1 MSDEQSTEPSID
13 SVSLAGGDLTTVRN
27 AETCVLL
34 IMVVA
39 STAILDDVITVL
51 LDIDI
56 AGTVVES
63 KGLMALLRE
72 EMPIFGGLA
81 SMLPET
87 TGSRVVLSVCAK
99 SRVQSVFDVLRDEF
113 DERNRPLALTV
124 PIEQLTGFR
133 F

>member
-1 MSDEQSTEPSID
+1 MSEGIGLNQSGGESSADRMDE
-13 SVSLAGGDLTTVRN
+13 R
-27 AETCVLL
+27 VLL
-34 IMVVA
+34 IMIVA

-87 TGSRVVLSVCAK
+87 TGSRIVLSVCTRR
-99 SRVQSVFDVLRDEF
+99 RVQSVFEILRDEF
-113 DERNRPLALTV
+113 EDRNRPLALTV
-124 PIEQLTGFR
+124 PIEQMAGFR
-133 F
+133 I

>member
-1 MSDEQSTEPSID
+1 MIEQERAD
-13 SVSLAGGDLTTVRN
+13 KELTPGASPNTVQEGSESR
-27 AETCVLL
+27 VLL
-34 IMVVA
+34 IMIVA

-51 LDIDI
+51 LDIDV

-87 TGSRVVLSVCAK
+87 TGSRVVISVCTRT
-99 SRVQSVFDVLRDEF
+99 RVQSVFEVLQDEF
-113 DERNRPLALTV
+113 EERYRPLALTV
-124 PIEQLTGFR
+124 PIEQMTGFR
-133 F
+133 